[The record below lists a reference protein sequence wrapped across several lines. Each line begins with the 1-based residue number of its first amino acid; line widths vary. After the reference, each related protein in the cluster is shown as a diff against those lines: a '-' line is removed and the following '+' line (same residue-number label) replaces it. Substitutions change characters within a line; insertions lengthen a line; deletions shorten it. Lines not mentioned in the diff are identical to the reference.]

1 MSASATVVLIDVF
14 LMEVNGASWHRR
26 IRCIRLYC
34 QYFKG
39 DQFIDGFLRF
49 DDIKMDMEYHQTF
62 P

>member
-1 MSASATVVLIDVF
+1 MAQKNKMYQALLSILQ
-14 LMEVNGASWHRR
+14 R
-26 IRCIRLYC
+26 
-34 QYFKG
+34 